1 MQERKCFILKS
12 GLRKMEWLVIIL
24 ILAAVY
30 IFVKATNKGQNVW
43 SYLIVVAAIF
53 FIVTLV
59 YVSTLPGVSL
69 KSLNGLVELGKLYFS
84 WLAQV
89 GGNMFHLTGNAVK
102 LDWGTN
108 FATNS
113 TH

>member
-1 MQERKCFILKS
+1 
-12 GLRKMEWLVIIL
+12 MEWLVIVL

-30 IFVKATNKGQNVW
+30 VFVKTTNKGQNIW

-69 KSLNGLVELGKLYFS
+69 TSLEGLVELGKLYFS
-84 WLAQV
+84 WLGKV
-89 GGNMFHLTGNAVK
+89 GGNMLHLTGNAVK
-102 LDWGTN
+102 LDWGAN
-108 FATNS
+108 FATNM
-113 TH
+113 TN